1 MSSSPE
7 KTWEKN
13 PLQKVAEGAIEK
25 PGMYL
30 IALRAHLNRGK
41 TIISDVFDSVK
52 DALPGSTKA
61 SSSDQS

>member
-1 MSSSPE
+1 MPSPE

-13 PLQKVAEGAIEK
+13 PLQNLAEGAIEK

-41 TIISDVFDSVK
+41 TIIRDVFDSVK
-52 DALPGSTKA
+52 ESLPTAGNA
-61 SSSDQS
+61 GSSSERS

>member
-1 MSSSPE
+1 MSSPE

-13 PLQKVAEGAIEK
+13 PLQNLAEGTVDK

-41 TIISDVFDSVK
+41 TIIRDVFESVS
-52 DALPGSTKA
+52 DALPSSTKA
-61 SSSDQS
+61 GSTEHSS